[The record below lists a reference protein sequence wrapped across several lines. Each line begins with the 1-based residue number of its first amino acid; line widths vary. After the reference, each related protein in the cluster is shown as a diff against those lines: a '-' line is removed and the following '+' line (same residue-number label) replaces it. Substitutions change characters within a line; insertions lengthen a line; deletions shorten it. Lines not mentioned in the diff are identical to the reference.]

1 MDRITLEKLKHTFL
15 TDYSDWCV
23 SLFMPTHRAGRET
36 EQGPIRFRNLLR
48 EAHEQLLAKGLRAAK
63 VGEILKKPQRLLQDK
78 GFWQRQ
84 SDGLAVFFSSD
95 AFHHF
100 RLPLTFEELVV
111 ISKRFLVK
119 PLLPILTSDGLFYVL
134 ALSQNQVR
142 LLEGTRH
149 TVDEVALEGLL
160 QSLAEAFPEAPA
172 EKQLLFHSGTPTGAG
187 KRAAVFYGR
196 EISNVNKD
204 RLLRWFRMID
214 KNLHS
219 LLSDSRSPLVLAGVD
234 YLFPLYREVNTYP
247 HLMDEGIPGNPEGLR
262 PEELHGPAWA
272 LVEPIFRQAR
282 EAAAAHFRQ
291 LAGTGQTTTDVREA
305 LTAAHH
311 GRVDVLFLP
320 VGVQVWG
327 HFIPENDRVDVHESP
342 EPGDENLLDLA
353 AIQSLI
359 KGGTVYAVAPH
370 EVPEQAPLAAIF
382 RY

>member
-100 RLPLTFEELVV
+100 RLPLAFEELVV

-119 PLLPILTSDGLFYVL
+119 PLLPILTSDGLFHVL

-272 LVEPIFRQAR
+272 LVEPIFRQSR

-291 LAGTGQTTTDVREA
+291 LAGTGQTTTDVKEA

>member
-100 RLPLTFEELVV
+100 RLPLAFEELVV

-119 PLLPILTSDGLFYVL
+119 PLLPILTSDGLFHVL